1 MTWNLRMYTNVYKC
15 INGYIHLYIH
25 PTFIKNHHLQLNCAF
40 SASWSARPWSS
51 PEEIN
56 FWETFPPISLSP
68 TIGRDGFPH
77 LVQGWPY
84 VAVYVEG
91 PRSSTEHEDDL
102 RHLWSVQVFLPAM
115 RFVCAVYDAVS
126 DVVES
131 GGLWR
136 FDFQIGS
143 RVLKKV
149 FRTFSYLYLWHTMWF
164 HAKKLLKTLNR

>member
-1 MTWNLRMYTNVYKC
+1 M
-15 INGYIHLYIH
+15 
-25 PTFIKNHHLQLNCAF
+25 
-40 SASWSARPWSS
+40 
-51 PEEIN
+51 
-56 FWETFPPISLSP
+56 
-68 TIGRDGFPH
+68 
-77 LVQGWPY
+77 
-84 VAVYVEG
+84 AVYVEG

-149 FRTFSYLYLWHTMWF
+149 FRTFSYLYLWHTM
-164 HAKKLLKTLNR
+164 